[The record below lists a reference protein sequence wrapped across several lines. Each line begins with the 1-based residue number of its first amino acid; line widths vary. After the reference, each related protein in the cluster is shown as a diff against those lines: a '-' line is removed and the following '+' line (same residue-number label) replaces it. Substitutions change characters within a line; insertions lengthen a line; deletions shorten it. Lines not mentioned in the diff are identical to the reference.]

1 MLPKVKT
8 ALMKRLK
15 PLKFAEAKSPSSDA
29 EQASLG
35 AGLTTDFQR
44 DPSHSSA
51 GAYEKNWKEPQGPR
65 PELRLVSGGVSESS
79 TSQIAPRNSVIEFF
93 GKLRASRFPVFK
105 WFAVT
110 AYAMAAKA
118 ARSNGRRKKGILV
131 DKNFE

>member
-15 PLKFAEAKSPSSDA
+15 PLKFAEPAAPSPDSSG
-29 EQASLG
+29 SP
-35 AGLTTDFQR
+35 GLTTDFQK
-44 DPSHSSA
+44 DPSHEAPSKRAELKLVPSGETA
-51 GAYEKNWKEPQGPR
+51 ESPQA
-65 PELRLVSGGVSESS
+65 
-79 TSQIAPRNSVIEFF
+79 SQQVAPRNGVIEFF
-93 GKLRASRFPVFK
+93 GKLRAAKFPVFK

-110 AYAMAAKA
+110 AYAMANKA